1 MKKTLIILLLYPF
14 ILIGQKPDYADEF
27 AYEIHRNLDYAGNG
41 NIRQALDIYI
51 PHNRIS
57 DELPLVVYIH
67 GGGFQRGSKN
77 YAGRGMPYLRTGRYI
92 FASINYRLSNEA
104 NVLEMIYDCK
114 AAIRYLKSNA
124 KKYGIDKNKIGV
136 WGTSAGGHLSAMIG
150 LTSTSKKLEG
160 DVGNYEKENGS
171 VTCAINAFGP
181 SNFLTQFQNNESLGP
196 LQKSPR
202 FKSFFNSD
210 MEIVEI
216 TSPINH
222 ADSTCIPF
230 FIYHGRNDK
239 SVLIDESENLYSKL
253 KGSGAKEIYF
263 QRITDGPHSVRHD
276 RITQQM
282 LNFFDKYLHNDKTV
296 IVDDSEFSL
305 KNIIT
310 KNQYFRD

>member
-14 ILIGQKPDYADEF
+14 ILVGQKLDYANEF

-51 PHNRIS
+51 PQNRIS
-57 DELPLVVYIH
+57 EELPLVVYIH
-67 GGGFQRGSKN
+67 GGGWQRGSKN

-92 FASINYRLSNEA
+92 FASINYRLLDQA
-104 NVLEMIYDCK
+104 NILEMIYDCK

-150 LTSTSKKLEG
+150 LTSSSKALEG
-160 DVGNYEKENGS
+160 DIGNYEKESGS
-171 VTCAINAFGP
+171 VTCAVNAFGP
-181 SNFLTQFQNNESLGP
+181 SNFLTQFKKFEGVFEE
-196 LQKSPR
+196 SPR

-210 MEIVEI
+210 MEIVKI

-222 ADSTCIPF
+222 ADESCIPF
-230 FIYHGRNDK
+230 FIYHGGNDK
-239 SVLIDESENLYSKL
+239 TVLINESENLYSKL
-253 KGSGAKEIYF
+253 KVSGAKEIYF
-263 QRITDGPHSVRHD
+263 QRITDGPHSVRHE

-282 LNFFDKYLHNDKTV
+282 LNFFDKYLHDNMSV

-305 KNIIT
+305 K
-310 KNQYFRD
+310 